1 MFPLAVI
8 FVKTKSPSKIALAEA
23 SVNVTLLE
31 KLLLSLVIL
40 VEKLPESVF
49 KSVTLVEKLALSAN
63 KFVPKILQ
71 I

>member
-1 MFPLAVI
+1 MTLVFFSKILPSERISPLALMFPLAVI

-40 VEKLPESVF
+40 VEKL
-49 KSVTLVEKLALSAN
+49 
-63 KFVPKILQ
+63 
-71 I
+71 